1 MTTENRFRVPQ
12 KLWDIAE
19 KKAKEYGQT
28 VEAVICDAAE
38 KYLGY
43 SEDEEK
49 ISIEISKSLYDRVD
63 MFGSVEKVI
72 MNDLTE
78 WVEIMEDEQRLA
90 EENSEVRFRAY
101 LKPDA
106 ILPNC
111 EVVHTHYWDRENDFV
126 GMYRDIVTK
135 ESLLTIASEG
145 YGILEDEIEFIE
157 ENVCNSY

>member
-28 VEAVICDAAE
+28 VEEVICDAAE
-38 KYLGY
+38 RYLGC
-43 SEDEEK
+43 EEMVTV
-49 ISIEISKSLYDRVD
+49 EIPKSLYDRVD
-63 MFGSVEKVI
+63 TFGFVDKVI
-72 MNDLTE
+72 VSELKE

-90 EENSEVRFRAY
+90 EENSEVRFKIYWKLNA
-101 LKPDA
+101 LVPH
-106 ILPNC
+106 C
-111 EVVHTHYWDRENDFV
+111 EVINSYEEDRDNDFV
-126 GMYRDIVTK
+126 GTFQDIVSK
-135 ESLLTIASEG
+135 ESFLTIASEG